1 MLLETTLIFF
11 YGDEVENL
19 VGGDGLVDVGAELG
33 DAGVHSGHSGGAG
46 STAPGHNTN
55 QGPGTSLLTDQGA
68 TRVTLEEHKKENR
81 KS

>member
-1 MLLETTLIFF
+1 MLLETTFI
-11 YGDEVENL
+11 YDEDEAENL

-33 DAGVHSGHSGGAG
+33 DAGVNSGHSGGAG

-68 TRVTLEEHKKENR
+68 TRVALREHKKEHR
-81 KS
+81 KC